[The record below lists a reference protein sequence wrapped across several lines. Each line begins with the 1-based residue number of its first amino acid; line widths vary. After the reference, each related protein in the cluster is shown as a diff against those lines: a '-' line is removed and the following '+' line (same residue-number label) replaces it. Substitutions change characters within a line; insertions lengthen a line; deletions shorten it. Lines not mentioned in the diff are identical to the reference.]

1 MSMFFR
7 LAGSLTKT
15 IEQALALAAI
25 PVLTVVTYT
34 GFAIPKRYMLG
45 CREYSCADFVPWVLD
60 MTALRLTSTY
70 VQQRV
75 PLLDPG

>member
-34 GFAIPKRYMLG
+34 GFAIPKR
-45 CREYSCADFVPWVLD
+45 REYSCADFVPWVLD